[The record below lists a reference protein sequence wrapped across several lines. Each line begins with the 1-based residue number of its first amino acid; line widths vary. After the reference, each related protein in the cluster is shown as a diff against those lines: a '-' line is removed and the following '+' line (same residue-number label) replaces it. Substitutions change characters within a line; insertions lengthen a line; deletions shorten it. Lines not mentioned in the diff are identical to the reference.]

1 MQVLKLMAKQVQN
14 TTAPWS
20 DCDSID
26 GKYGEIDR
34 LLIEIKEG
42 VKGTSKEILAG
53 GYGDV

>member
-1 MQVLKLMAKQVQN
+1 MAKQVQN